1 MKKFGL
7 LTAIAVVA
15 MFMTSCGMFGEG
27 GFGADSNKAR
37 FIAYTEKASRTTMGN
52 NYSVLW
58 SEGDAI
64 ALLGVTG
71 TELAEAGVL
80 ELSNGAGTQS
90 GVFEGDLEQKYDN
103 YYSYYPA
110 DRVQN
115 VYTNGLFI
123 VDYPSTDAIYTER
136 NFVDGANPM
145 VAMGNEKDGLQFR
158 NLCGILELQLTGSGN
173 VTNITIETGLN
184 GPAISGQF
192 VVDAT
197 TCQTAPYSAS
207 KFISAQ
213 LAEPIALSS
222 TSRSIYAILP
232 PGEYNELR
240 ITTYD
245 ESGNA
250 TTRLAKNTITIER
263 SMITPVSEFDHQT
276 IEKPHVTATYIEEKS
291 NFVTVC
297 YRAVLNNLAVGIKR
311 ALLSDAVYQNHVNEG
326 MTDMDILQNRGSDV
340 LESGDYRVNVQGLH
354 GQKVVFL
361 FAAYDES
368 GNWGDIQKLEI
379 KVKDIPV
386 DESYSV
392 TIRQNPT
399 ITSNSITAYFDAVPD
414 AGVFRGYL
422 AKASEIAQWTAA
434 HYEIYTAQNYQ
445 GELTYTGGVIDL
457 TNSSLESD
465 TEYTLV
471 YRVANGISD
480 GIYEDTYTAYSPY
493 KTFTFKTEAYEY
505 ANLPVNISV
514 LEAKDWSIKVGISCS
529 GASKYKLFATET
541 ALGDVDIEHFV
552 NANGTE
558 VEGTANEYTFNG
570 LRENTRYYIYAIAY
584 NADGTYGRHSVVD
597 VMTTD
602 IIAGEDSADYQKF
615 IGKYTL
621 NASSALHSAEPRT
634 VTIEQGVVGKTYL
647 VKGLIYPPFAQQ
659 YAIDD
664 TLVAR
669 YIDGQLYLGG
679 TSVADKG
686 NVPADIWVAPFGS
699 GSFMRGGVSVGY
711 YSAGMILFY
720 GKEDLYRNCEG
731 LMFYYGAT
739 CYDYNGNIDF
749 YDNLTL
755 TKQTDGGEDGN
766 SNSTES
772 FIRNEEVDAGWK

>member
-1 MKKFGL
+1 MKKFRL

-15 MFMTSCGMFGEG
+15 MFMTSCEMFGED
-27 GFGADSNKAR
+27 GFGADDKKAR
-37 FIAYTEKASRTTMGN
+37 FLAYTEKASRTTMGN

-64 ALLGVTG
+64 ALLGVSS
-71 TELAEAGVL
+71 ENLVEAGML
-80 ELSNGAGTQS
+80 TLSNGAGTQS

-103 YYSYYPA
+103 YCAYYPA

-123 VDYPSTDAIYTER
+123 ADYPSTDAIYTER

-145 VAMGNEKDGLQFR
+145 VATGNEKDGLQFR

-173 VTNITIETGLN
+173 VTNITIESGQN
-184 GPAISGQF
+184 DPVISGQF
-192 VVDAT
+192 IVDAT
-197 TCQTAPYSAS
+197 TCQTAPYAAS

-276 IEKPHVTATYIEEKS
+276 VEKPHITATYIEEQS
-291 NFVTVC
+291 NFTVVR
-297 YRAVLNNLAVGIKR
+297 YRAVFNNLAAGASR
-311 ALLSDAVYQNHVNEG
+311 ALFSEASYNKYVGEGLSDLAIIQQYG
-326 MTDMDILQNRGSDV
+326 AAIP
-340 LESGDYRVNVQGLH
+340 ESGDYQVNVQGLH

-368 GNWGDIQKLEI
+368 NNWGDIQKLEI
-379 KVKDIPV
+379 MVKNIPI

-422 AKASEIAQWTAA
+422 IKTSDMAQWTAA
-434 HYEIYTAQNYQ
+434 NYELYTARHYDMS
-445 GELTYTGGVIDL
+445 LSYSGGVVDIVR
-457 TNSSLESD
+457 NALESD
-465 TEYTLV
+465 TEYTLI
-471 YRVANGISD
+471 YRVASGVSD

-493 KTFTFKTEAYEY
+493 KTFTFKTEMYEY
-505 ANLPVNISV
+505 ANLSLNLSV

-529 GASKYKLFATET
+529 GASKYKLFATSGTFEN
-541 ALGDVDIEHFV
+541 VDIE
-552 NANGTE
+552 NIIDANGE
-558 VEGTANEYTFNG
+558 EINGAADEYTFTG
-570 LRENTRYYIYAIAY
+570 LTEGTTYHLYAIAY
-584 NADGTYGRHSVVD
+584 DVNGKYSRHSVISA
-597 VMTTD
+597 TTE
-602 IIAGEDSADYQKF
+602 ATVTPETNAEYSKF
-615 IGKYTL
+615 LGTYKLTATGIEG
-621 NASSALHSAEPRT
+621 SRT
-634 VTIEQGVVGKTYL
+634 VTISQGIEGKTFL
-647 VKGLIYPPFAQQ
+647 VKGLLDPALFTEQ
-659 YAIDD
+659 YGVVDD
-664 TLVAR
+664 TVVAKF
-669 YIDGQLYLGG
+669 YDNMIHIGN
-679 TSVADKG
+679 TNIADKG
-686 NVPADIWVAPFGS
+686 SVLQFDIWCAPYSDS
-699 GSFMRGGVSVGY
+699 GYFWPGNVVSSPYNNGTLNFICAKD
-711 YSAGMILFY
+711 SMFT
-720 GKEDLYRNCEG
+720 G
-731 LMFYYGAT
+731 LMFYLGSSIA
-739 CYDYNGNIDF
+739 
-749 YDNLTL
+749 DNRGYLDLYTNMVL
-755 TKQTDGGEDGN
+755 TKQGEGGDSEDG
-766 SNSTES
+766 SMTES
-772 FIRNEEVDAGWK
+772 FVRDNNVTDAGWN